1 MWTRSPPR
9 IGRVTFDNGPVNLL
23 DPVLNRALD
32 TELAE
37 HLGYEK
43 RDLPGRRSTPRV
55 PAVPAVPAVTAVT
68 AVTLNTPPMIITM
81 PANKLSPT
89 AQAL

>member
-43 RDLPGRRSTPRV
+43 GDPARRGSHGPFG
-55 PAVPAVPAVTAVT
+55 TAR
-68 AVTLNTPPMIITM
+68 
-81 PANKLSPT
+81 
-89 AQAL
+89 QARRGSC